1 MFEEALGE
9 GLGQE
14 GLERVGG
21 KAKHQLGSGQQ
32 IRCVLG
38 VHLVGCWGAQGDG
51 VKGFADSFTRMQGNR
66 ATFLLAVSSF
76 WGV

>member
-1 MFEEALGE
+1 MFKEALGE

-21 KAKHQLGSGQQ
+21 KAKHQLGSGLQL
-32 IRCVLG
+32 RCALG
-38 VHLVGCWGAQGDG
+38 VHLVRCWGAQGAG
-51 VKGFADSFTRMQGNR
+51 VKGFADSFVRMQGIC

-76 WGV
+76 WGI